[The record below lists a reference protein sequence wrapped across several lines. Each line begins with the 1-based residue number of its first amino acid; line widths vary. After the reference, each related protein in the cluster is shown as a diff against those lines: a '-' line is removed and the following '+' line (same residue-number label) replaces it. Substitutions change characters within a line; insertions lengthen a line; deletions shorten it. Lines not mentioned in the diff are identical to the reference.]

1 MRITWLVGLAI
12 LWLIG
17 TLISL
22 TLEGSYIG
30 QEAQYD
36 TNGVQIGTVSTLDKL
51 MSPEFSEM
59 TNPISFVVGVFN
71 IVWDYLGA
79 IWNMLWWDYAMFTGV
94 WAIFKYVGWCIS
106 LGVVI
111 SLVLAIRGTSSG

>member
-1 MRITWLVGLAI
+1 MRITLLIGLAM

-36 TNGVQIGTVSTLDKL
+36 ISGNQIGTVSTLEKL
-51 MSPEFSEM
+51 MAPEFSEM

-71 IVWDYLGA
+71 IIWDYVGIL
-79 IWNMLWWDYAMFTGV
+79 WNMLWWNYAFFVGV
-94 WAIFKYVGWCIS
+94 WSIFKYVGWCIS
-106 LGVVI
+106 LGIVV